1 MAARALFRRL
11 AVVLACCAGLCVL
24 AAAPAAAHAELAW
37 SNPADGSTVLAAP
50 AALELHLTEPVELTG
65 TTLSI
70 VDSAGHGLGSGPVR
84 LARTGTGAVL
94 VVPLPALAADTY
106 RVSWSTVSSDDLHPT
121 AGTLVFGV
129 RRAVTPAEAALPPD
143 PLPGGWEVVTQVAV
157 YAGVAGW
164 LGCLVLLAQLEFG
177 GVAAGVRRSTAR
189 RLTRAAVGSVGL
201 AFAGGVALL
210 LSRAAVFDGDA
221 VRNAVT
227 LLSATSVGPPWLVR
241 QCAFLAMAAV
251 VVVAARYPAVRR
263 APLFVAAGAFA
274 GMVAVT
280 TTLLGH
286 LSVAGPAWV
295 VTDALHVLA
304 TLAWAGT
311 VIAAATVLVT
321 ARGAAARRATRVV
334 LRRFGLFATVALTV
348 VVATGVLLAGNRV
361 ASVDALL
368 LSTYG
373 RTLLVKVGLAAAAA
387 LVGLA
392 STLTLHSRRWGTT
405 RGGARPSARTVRVV
419 LAEAAVLS
427 LVLLV
432 TAGLVSTHQVN
443 GPLWR
448 AQQNVAA
455 SRSGTSAT
463 AHDLVQTLSVRPNLP
478 GRNFVALDVYDT
490 RRPAPE
496 PIQAVTVTLRGPA
509 GRSVT
514 RTAVPSGGSSYLL
527 TTEDLDSAGEWAIT
541 VTALRR
547 YARPA
552 GHTYTWLVPPPTTTS
567 RQVRVS
573 AAPLTPYT
581 PWLAV
586 VAVLAGSVAVGV
598 VVARR
603 RARAGV
609 SSRGR
614 SPGG

>member
-1 MAARALFRRL
+1 
-11 AVVLACCAGLCVL
+11 
-24 AAAPAAAHAELAW
+24 
-37 SNPADGSTVLAAP
+37 
-50 AALELHLTEPVELTG
+50 
-65 TTLSI
+65 
-70 VDSAGHGLGSGPVR
+70 
-84 LARTGTGAVL
+84 
-94 VVPLPALAADTY
+94 
-106 RVSWSTVSSDDLHPT
+106 
-121 AGTLVFGV
+121 
-129 RRAVTPAEAALPPD
+129 
-143 PLPGGWEVVTQVAV
+143 
-157 YAGVAGW
+157 
-164 LGCLVLLAQLEFG
+164 
-177 GVAAGVRRSTAR
+177 
-189 RLTRAAVGSVGL
+189 
-201 AFAGGVALL
+201 
-210 LSRAAVFDGDA
+210 
-221 VRNAVT
+221 
-227 LLSATSVGPPWLVR
+227 
-241 QCAFLAMAAV
+241 
-251 VVVAARYPAVRR
+251 
-263 APLFVAAGAFA
+263 
-274 GMVAVT
+274 
-280 TTLLGH
+280 
-286 LSVAGPAWV
+286 
-295 VTDALHVLA
+295 
-304 TLAWAGT
+304 
-311 VIAAATVLVT
+311 
-321 ARGAAARRATRVV
+321 
-334 LRRFGLFATVALTV
+334 
-348 VVATGVLLAGNRV
+348 
-361 ASVDALL
+361 
-368 LSTYG
+368 
-373 RTLLVKVGLAAAAA
+373 VKVGLAAVAA

-448 AQQNVAA
+448 AQNGAA
-455 SRSGTSAT
+455 ARSGTSAT

-552 GHTYTWLVPPPTTTS
+552 GHTYTWLVPPPTTAS
-567 RQVRVS
+567 RPVRVS

-581 PWLAV
+581 LWLAV

-598 VVARR
+598 VVVRR
-603 RARAGV
+603 RARASV